1 MSAIEEPGKTSAGKI
16 IGIIGCGCF
25 GLILLG
31 ALVFGGIFFAAGKL
45 LKNNDPYRDSIA
57 AVESNQ
63 EAIAALGEPVKPG
76 FIPTGNFN
84 FTNGEGEVDLAIPV
98 SGPNGKGT
106 IRVNGKKTAGNEVWV
121 YETWQLEVFGKPDP
135 ILLTR

>member
-1 MSAIEEPGKTSAGKI
+1 MSAIEEPGKSSAGKI

-45 LKNNDPYRDSIA
+45 LKNNAPYRDSIA
-57 AVESNQ
+57 AVVSNP
-63 EAIAALGEPVKPG
+63 EAIAALGDPVKPG
-76 FIPTGNFN
+76 FIPTGNVN
-84 FTNGEGEVDLAIPV
+84 FTNGQGDVDLSIPV

-106 IRVNGKKTAGNEVWV
+106 IRVKGKKTAGSDVWI
-121 YETWQLEVFGKPDP
+121 YETWQLEVFGRPDP
-135 ILLTR
+135 IPLGQ